1 MIAEAIRANKGQT
14 MAHILIIDDSPTDVR
29 VFTTLLEK
37 NGHRVSSAIS
47 AEEGIA
53 AVKRERPDLVIM
65 DVIMPGMNGFQA
77 TRTLSR
83 DADTSAIPILIVTT
97 KSMETDRVW
106 GLRQGAKDFMV
117 KPVAESELLG
127 RIQKLLAS

>member
-1 MIAEAIRANKGQT
+1 
-14 MAHILIIDDSPTDVR
+14 MAHIFIIDDSPTDVR
-29 VFTTLLEK
+29 VFTTMLERA
-37 NGHRVSSAIS
+37 GHRVSNAGS

-53 AVKRERPDLVIM
+53 KVRAERPDLVIM

-83 DADTSAIPILIVTT
+83 DADTASIPILIVTT

-106 GLRQGAKDFMV
+106 GLRQGAKDFLT
-117 KPVAESELLG
+117 KPVAEKELLA
-127 RIQKLLAS
+127 RIDGLLAG

>member
-1 MIAEAIRANKGQT
+1 

-29 VFTTLLEK
+29 VLTTLLEK
-37 NGHRVSSAIS
+37 HGHRVSSAGS
-47 AEEGIA
+47 AEDGIA
-53 AVKRERPDLVIM
+53 AAKRERPDVVLM

-83 DADTSAIPILIVTT
+83 DNDTSSIPIVIVTT

-106 GLRQGAKDFMV
+106 GLRQGAKDFLT
-117 KPVAESELLG
+117 KPVSEQELLS
-127 RIQKLLAS
+127 RIQNLLPN

>member
-1 MIAEAIRANKGQT
+1 
-14 MAHILIIDDSPTDVR
+14 MAHILIVDDSPTDVR

-37 NGHRVSSAIS
+37 AGHRVSSAAT
-47 AEEGIA
+47 AEQGIEMA
-53 AVKRERPDLVIM
+53 RSMRPDLVIM

-83 DADTSAIPILIVTT
+83 DPGTQNVPVLIITT

-106 GLRQGAKDFMV
+106 GLRQGARDFLT
-117 KPVAESELLG
+117 KPVGEKELLA
-127 RIQKLLAS
+127 RIQNLLVKAG

>member
-1 MIAEAIRANKGQT
+1 

-37 NGHRVSSAIS
+37 NGHRVSSAAN
-47 AEEGIA
+47 AEDGIA
-53 AVKRERPDLVIM
+53 AAKRDHPDLVLM

-83 DADTSAIPILIVTT
+83 DTATSAIPIVIVTT

-106 GLRQGAKDFMV
+106 GLRQGAKDFLTE
-117 KPVAESELLG
+117 PVAEQELLA
-127 RIQKLLAS
+127 RITKLLAA

>member
-1 MIAEAIRANKGQT
+1 

-37 NGHRVSSAIS
+37 NGHRVSSAS
-47 AEEGIA
+47 NAEEGIVA
-53 AVKRERPDLVIM
+53 AKREHPDLVLM

-83 DADTSAIPILIVTT
+83 DSDTAAIPILIVTT

-106 GLRQGAKDFMV
+106 GLRQGAKDFLT
-117 KPVAESELLG
+117 KPVAEQELLA
-127 RIQKLLAS
+127 RIQKLLAA

>member
-1 MIAEAIRANKGQT
+1 

-37 NGHRVSSAIS
+37 HGHRVSSAAS
-47 AEEGIA
+47 AEEGIGMA
-53 AVKRERPDLVIM
+53 KRERPDMVIM

-83 DADTSAIPILIVTT
+83 DTETSAIPILIVTT

-106 GLRQGAKDFMV
+106 GLRQGAKDFLV
-117 KPVAESELLG
+117 KPVAEQELLA
-127 RIQKLLAS
+127 RIQKLLSS

>member
-1 MIAEAIRANKGQT
+1 

-37 NGHRVSSAIS
+37 AGHTVSSVGN
-47 AEEGIA
+47 AEDGIEH
-53 AVKRERPDLVIM
+53 VRNTQPDAVIM

-83 DADTSAIPILIVTT
+83 DPKTKDVPILIITT

-106 GLRQGAKDFMV
+106 GMRQGARDFITKPISEKDFL
-117 KPVAESELLG
+117 S
-127 RIQKLLAS
+127 RIDKLLPGAA

>member
-1 MIAEAIRANKGQT
+1 

-37 NGHRVSSAIS
+37 HGYRVSSAAN

-53 AVKRERPDLVIM
+53 SAKRERPDLIIM
-65 DVIMPGMNGFQA
+65 DLIMPGMNGFQA
-77 TRTLSR
+77 TRSLSR
-83 DADTSAIPILIVTT
+83 DNDTSEIPVLIITT

-106 GLRQGAKDFMV
+106 GLRQGAKDFLT
-117 KPVAESELLG
+117 KPVSEKELLT
-127 RIQKLLAS
+127 RIQNLLPS

>member
-1 MIAEAIRANKGQT
+1 MIAPAIRDAKGNK

-37 NGHRVSSAIS
+37 NGHRVSSAAS
-47 AEEGIA
+47 AEDGIA
-53 AVKRERPDLVIM
+53 LATRERPDLVIM

-106 GLRQGAKDFMV
+106 GLRQGAKDFLV
-117 KPVAESELLG
+117 KPVAEQELLG

>member
-1 MIAEAIRANKGQT
+1 

-37 NGHRVSSAIS
+37 NGHRVTSAAN
-47 AEEGIA
+47 AEDGIA
-53 AVKRERPDLVIM
+53 AAKREHPDLVLM

-83 DADTSAIPILIVTT
+83 DTATAAIPILIVTT

-106 GLRQGAKDFMV
+106 GLRQGAKDFLT
-117 KPVAESELLG
+117 KPVAEQELLA
-127 RIQKLLAS
+127 RIQKLLPA

>member
-1 MIAEAIRANKGQT
+1 

-37 NGHRVSSAIS
+37 NGHRVSSAGS

-53 AVKRERPDLVIM
+53 LAKRERPDLVIM

-83 DADTSAIPILIVTT
+83 EAETSSIPVLIITT

-106 GLRQGAKDFMV
+106 GLRQGAKDFLV
-117 KPVAESELLG
+117 KPVAEQELLA
-127 RIQKLLAS
+127 RIQNLLAN